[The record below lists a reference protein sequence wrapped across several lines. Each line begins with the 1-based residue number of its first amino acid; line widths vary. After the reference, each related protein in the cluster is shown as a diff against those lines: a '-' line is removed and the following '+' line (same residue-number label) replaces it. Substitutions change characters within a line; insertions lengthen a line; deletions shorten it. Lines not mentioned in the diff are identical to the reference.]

1 MRIDQPSF
9 SGSITQDV
17 ENAYS
22 NLSGS
27 FTGSFTGSLT
37 GELDVE
43 QATFRNLE
51 VEDTLLVGTDSGSGT
66 QLQVTGSVDST
77 EGYSVDGTDVL
88 DTSLAYAIA
97 LG

>member
-9 SGSITQDV
+9 SGSVTQDV
-17 ENAYS
+17 DNAYS

-27 FTGSFTGSLT
+27 FTGSFTGSFAGT
-37 GELDVE
+37 LDVVSASFQE
-43 QATFRNLE
+43 LE
-51 VEDTLLVGTDSGSGT
+51 VEDKLTVGTSGSTGT
-66 QLQVTGSVDST
+66 VIEVTGSVDST

-88 DTSLAYAIA
+88 DTALAYAIA